1 MSAGESSGAPG
12 SGGGDKDTGGAFR
25 VKIVATVFFYG

>member
-12 SGGGDKDTGGAFR
+12 SGGGKDTGGTFR
-25 VKIVATVFFYG
+25 VKIVATVFFHG